1 VSDETVS
8 DSSTKLSR
16 ALRES
21 RDDAR
26 TILGNDERQN
36 TVGLR
41 MHNLDD
47 VQLILYSQVSL
58 K

>member
-1 VSDETVS
+1 MSDETVS
-8 DSSTKLSR
+8 GCSTKLSR

-21 RDDAR
+21 RDNAR
-26 TILGNDERQN
+26 AILGNDERQD

-41 MHNLDD
+41 MNNLDD
-47 VQLILYSQVSL
+47 IQLILYSQVSL

>member
-1 VSDETVS
+1 MSDES
-8 DSSTKLSR
+8 ISGCSTKLSR

-21 RDDAR
+21 RDNAK
-26 TILGNDERQN
+26 TILGNDVRQD

-47 VQLILYSQVSL
+47 VQLILY
-58 K
+58 

>member
-8 DSSTKLSR
+8 DCSTKLSR